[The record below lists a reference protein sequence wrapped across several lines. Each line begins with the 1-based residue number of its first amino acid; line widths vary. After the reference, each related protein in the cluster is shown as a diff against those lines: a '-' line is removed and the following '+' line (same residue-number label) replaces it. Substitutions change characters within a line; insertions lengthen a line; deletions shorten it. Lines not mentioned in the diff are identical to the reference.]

1 MLEGHNEATNPFF
14 PLQTGYQTELGQ
26 TLDLITAPVSQVD
39 LSRFSEQRYGGNGE
53 SWVPSQPCCA
63 QLSLGL
69 GFGELLL
76 LLPSVLDLQRV
87 GEPRPWG

>member
-1 MLEGHNEATNPFF
+1 MLEGHNEATHPFF

-39 LSRFSEQRYGGNGE
+39 LSRFSEQRYGVNRE
-53 SWVPSQPCCA
+53 SWVPSW
-63 QLSLGL
+63 LGL

-76 LLPSVLDLQRV
+76 LPSVPDLQRV
-87 GEPRPWG
+87 GESRP

>member
-1 MLEGHNEATNPFF
+1 MLEGHTEATNPFF

-39 LSRFSEQRYGGNGE
+39 LSRFSEQRYGGDGQ
-53 SWVPSQPCCA
+53 SLVPSQPCWT
-63 QLSLGL
+63 QLNLGL
-69 GFGELLL
+69 VFGGL
-76 LLPSVLDLQRV
+76 LLPPSVPELQV

>member
-39 LSRFSEQRYGGNGE
+39 LSRFSEQRYGGDR
-53 SWVPSQPCCA
+53 A
-63 QLSLGL
+63 LGL
-69 GFGELLL
+69 VFGGLL
-76 LLPSVLDLQRV
+76 LLPSVPNLQKM
-87 GEPRPWG
+87 GEPKPWG